1 MVEVKHLCASYSDQE
16 ILHDISLS
24 FLPGKVTVL
33 AGPNGCGKSTLL
45 RAILGFAEKTGGE
58 ITVDGGRMETFSQ
71 RELAQKI
78 AYLPQSRP
86 IPNISAYRMVL
97 HGRFPYLGYPRRY
110 RQEDREAVK
119 KALERV
125 GADTLARY
133 VEKFGIT
140 QSVSFDGITTAKG
153 NFQIRNFYGTL
164 I

>member
-45 RAILGFAEKTGGE
+45 RTILGFAEKTGGE
-58 ITVDGGRMETFSQ
+58 IMVDGKSVDTISP
-71 RELAQKI
+71 RELARKI

-110 RQEDREAVK
+110 AGRIQNANQCQR
-119 KALERV
+119 
-125 GADTLARY
+125 G
-133 VEKFGIT
+133 
-140 QSVSFDGITTAKG
+140 
-153 NFQIRNFYGTL
+153 
-164 I
+164 